1 MFIVKE
7 GTIEPFVSFYNEMDT
22 NEFINDVTNG
32 IEVETSETRYTGS
45 LDTQTL
51 MTHALDSFQSLP
63 GDVTKA
69 VTVSLIDSSLRYN
82 LKNIFADKP
91 YIVKIKYKSFII

>member
-22 NEFINDVTNG
+22 DEFISDVTNG
-32 IEVETSETRYTGS
+32 IEVETSQTRYTGS
-45 LDTQTL
+45 LNTEVL

-63 GDVTKA
+63 DDVTKA
-69 VTVSLIDSSLRYN
+69 VTVSFVILYIDLVYLN
-82 LKNIFADKP
+82 KL
-91 YIVKIKYKSFII
+91 